1 MKIIFIDTIIM
12 KIQLKLPFCI
22 SDAEL
27 KSIAL
32 FSCFYNVDF
41 LINLIFALLS
51 LNIITR
57 LVIGINNT
65 IIKNNVKTTAYN
77 HLTRILASLVYLIP
91 LSQFKSMHN
100 DELKKMNFLRY
111 NFIRLLPN
119 RIKSNIIR
127 DTYFH
132 NIALGFIL
140 KNETI
145 IILILSYFF
154 IVKEKKFK
162 LNYFFRFHFIHAIL
176 ILFLQ
181 IFLMFLRKYLLAFV
195 LYVPSN
201 QFKNFIITF
210 ANTMLVFNLCIILYS
225 IFYAA
230 NNLYTNIPFITPG
243 CESHIGKENS
253 NVK

>member
-1 MKIIFIDTIIM
+1 MVKIAIIRTRR
-12 KIQLKLPFCI
+12 KRDEHIKQTL
-22 SDAEL
+22 
-27 KSIAL
+27 IAL
-32 FSCFYNVDF
+32 FSCFYNVDL

-77 HLTRILASLVYLIP
+77 HLSRILASLVYLIP

-145 IILILSYFF
+145 IIYFMANIYKSCDSY
-154 IVKEKKFK
+154 IV
-162 LNYFFRFHFIHAIL
+162 
-176 ILFLQ
+176 
-181 IFLMFLRKYLLAFV
+181 
-195 LYVPSN
+195 
-201 QFKNFIITF
+201 
-210 ANTMLVFNLCIILYS
+210 
-225 IFYAA
+225 
-230 NNLYTNIPFITPG
+230 
-243 CESHIGKENS
+243 
-253 NVK
+253 NVVRRHDQL